1 MNKVELTGRLTAD
14 PEIRYTAGENN
25 LAIGTFTLA
34 VNRRYVKKDDPNA
47 PTADFIRCKTFGKTS
62 EFLNNYFH
70 KGMKADICG
79 RIETGKYTNK
89 DGQTVYTTDVIVED
103 LEFGE
108 SKGSGNGNNNAQ
120 AQSNGFSGGYQ
131 NPNQSYMNI
140 PEGTN
145 EVLPFS

>member
-47 PTADFIRCKTFGKTS
+47 QTADFIRCKTFGKTS
-62 EFLNNYFH
+62 EFLKNYFH

-108 SKGSGNGNNNAQ
+108 SKGGNGNNAAQ
-120 AQSNGFSGGYQ
+120 TQSGGFSGGYQ

>member
-14 PEIRYTAGENN
+14 PEIRYTTGENN
-25 LAIGTFTLA
+25 FAIGTFTLA
-34 VNRRYVKKDDPNA
+34 VNRKYVKKNDPNA
-47 PTADFIRCKTFGKTS
+47 QTADFIRCKTLGKTS
-62 EFLNNYFH
+62 EFLKNYFH

-89 DGQTVYTTDVIVED
+89 DGQTVYTTDVVVED

-108 SKGSGNGNNNAQ
+108 SKGSGNETTQ
-120 AQSNGFSGGYQ
+120 HQSNGFSGGYQ